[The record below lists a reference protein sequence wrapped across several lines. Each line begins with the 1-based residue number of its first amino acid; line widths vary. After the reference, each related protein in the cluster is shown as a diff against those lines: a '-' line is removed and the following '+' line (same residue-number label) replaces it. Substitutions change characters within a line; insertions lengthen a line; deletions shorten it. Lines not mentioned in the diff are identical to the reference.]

1 MYIYNVT
8 TYVHWSIHAAWLV
21 WMREVHIPAIIDTG
35 SFDSYQLVRL
45 LETDETD
52 GPTYAVQ
59 YFSATKEAY
68 QGFVLEHEAR
78 FFEENRSK
86 WGERCLTFRSVME
99 VVK

>member
-21 WMREVHIPAIIDTG
+21 WMREVHIPAILGTEC
-35 SFDSYQLVRL
+35 FESYQLVKL

-59 YFSATKEAY
+59 YFSAAKEAY
-68 QGFVLEHEAR
+68 QRFVANHEAS
-78 FFEENRSK
+78 FFEANRSK
-86 WGERCLTFRSVME
+86 WGEQCLSFRSVME